1 MELCELE
8 REAGLGGRALLPK
21 QAIQKVTYTHEG
33 MIDLM
38 VSNPW
43 ISQGELAAHFGYSP
57 SWVSQVIA
65 SDAFQMKMAER
76 RDEIIDPAIK
86 ATMEERFKAIVLQ
99 SMEILKEKLSV
110 PAHQV
115 PNNLVLGTMEMAS
128 RALGYGARAGLES
141 PPAAPSPDRLDIL
154 AGRLTTLLTQKR
166 EGVIIDAQD
175 AEIVKG

>member
-8 REAGLGGRALLPK
+8 REAGLGGKALLPK

-57 SWVSQVIA
+57 SWISQVIA

-99 SMEILKEKLSV
+99 SLDILKQKLEL

-115 PNNLVLGTMEMAS
+115 PNNLVLGTVEIAS
-128 RALGYGARAGLES
+128 RALGYGARMELHV
-141 PPAAPSPDRLDIL
+141 APQAPGSDRLEQL